1 MCVAVHED
9 RRVVVVAAHP
19 AAGAR
24 LGLGAALDP
33 LHGRGEG
40 PDHEEPELRPRR
52 WLLGIKIIQAKLLR
66 RLKVVVREALVGTEG

>member
-1 MCVAVHED
+1 MRHRDFIAQEPSSQPRPLCVAVHED

-33 LHGRGEG
+33 LHGRSEG

-52 WLLGIKIIQAKLLR
+52 
-66 RLKVVVREALVGTEG
+66 

>member
-1 MCVAVHED
+1 MAVHED

-33 LHGRGEG
+33 LHGRSEG

-52 WLLGIKIIQAKLLR
+52 
-66 RLKVVVREALVGTEG
+66 